1 VWGQAGAGL
10 KLVPPHADRGAV
22 EGDVASGL
30 LAGILAK
37 GTFDG
42 RARLLVEDGLVGA
55 HRAAEDLNGCERRA
69 HLAKVRS
76 VGGCISRAKRVP
88 TRFLSRIKA

>member
-1 VWGQAGAGL
+1 MLSHLIQAPRQVVWGQAGAGL
-10 KLVPPHADRGAV
+10 KLIPPHADRGAV

-42 RARLLVEDGLVGA
+42 RARLLVEDGLVWA
-55 HRAAEDLNGCERRA
+55 HRGTEDLNVA
-69 HLAKVRS
+69 VS
-76 VGGCISRAKRVP
+76 GGAPGEGAAGGWV
-88 TRFLSRIKA
+88 